1 MKNNLLRLLGIMLL
15 CILLISCSGKDEES
29 TGVKNEK
36 NSNKEKIKIK
46 VGVEGDYPPYTFTDE
61 NGKMTGY
68 DIDVMEEIARRRNL
82 DVEFIITPWDGI
94 FLALESGKFDLLT
107 NLSKTSEREQ
117 KYDFTDDYLISGAQ
131 IIVKKGR
138 TDIKTLED
146 LKGKKVLICLGCNY
160 QKILTDFD
168 VKNEIN
174 AGNYEGSEVIAL
186 EEISNGKIDAT
197 IHDRLVAAFFN
208 KKKGT
213 EEIQTV
219 GDIIEKTSVYFVF
232 RKDQQ
237 AEEINKRVN
246 KALEEM
252 KADGTLS
259 NLSKKW
265 FNEDFTK

>member
-1 MKNNLLRLLGIMLL
+1 MKKNFLS
-15 CILLISCSGKDEES
+15 LIALFLMGLFLVSCGGE
-29 TGVKNEK
+29 
-36 NSNKEKIKIK
+36 NKETANKDSQNGTGKIK
-46 VGVEGDYPPYTFTDE
+46 VRVGTEGTFAPFSYMDDKD
-61 NGKMTGY
+61 NLTGY
-68 DIDVMEEIARRRNL
+68 DIEVVKEIGKRANI
-82 DVEFIITPWDGI
+82 EFEFLPTPWDGM
-94 FLALESGKFDLLT
+94 FLGLESGKFDMIA
-107 NLSKTSEREQ
+107 NQISKNSEREQ
-117 KYDFTDDYLISGAQ
+117 KYLFSNDYLITGAQ

>member
-1 MKNNLLRLLGIMLL
+1 MKKNFLNVIALLLTGLFLV
-15 CILLISCSGKDEES
+15 SCGGENKE
-29 TGVKNEK
+29 TVNK
-36 NSNKEKIKIK
+36 NSQNSIGKIK
-46 VGVEGDYPPYTFTDE
+46 VRVGTEGTFAPFSYMDDKD
-61 NGKMTGY
+61 NLTGY
-68 DIDVMEEIARRRNL
+68 DIEVVKEIGKRSNI
-82 DVEFIITPWDGI
+82 EFEFLPTPWDGM
-94 FLALESGKFDLLT
+94 FLGLESGKFDMIA
-107 NLSKTSEREQ
+107 NQISKNPEREQ
-117 KYDFTDDYLISGAQ
+117 KYLFSDDYLVTGAQ

-138 TDIKTLED
+138 TDINTLED

-160 QKILTDFD
+160 QKILIDFD

-213 EEIQTV
+213 EEIQAV
-219 GDIIEKTSVYFVF
+219 GDVIEKTSVYFVF
-232 RKDQQ
+232 RKDSQ
-237 AEEINKRVN
+237 AEEINKKVN

-252 KADGTLS
+252 KADGTLAS
-259 NLSKKW
+259 LSKKW